1 MMEIAKITSKGQITV
16 PKKIRELMAVE
27 SGDQL
32 AFEVDSEGAVRITP
46 IRAETIPLRGF
57 LADIAGTRR
66 LEERE
71 IRLAIRQRAARKY
84 SVE

>member
-1 MMEIAKITSKGQITV
+1 METAKITSKGQITV

-32 AFEVDSEGAVRITP
+32 AFEVDSEGVVRITP
-46 IRAETIPLRGF
+46 VRAEAIPLKGF
-57 LADIAGTRR
+57 LADVAGTGR
-66 LEERE
+66 LDERE

-84 SVE
+84 GAR